1 MAISTDDC
9 RKFIVEFQKRN
20 PQIENARFDGELDD
34 EARAALVNP
43 KNWKRQHKVRP
54 SSATAD
60 HDPIEIYD
68 VYLDGE
74 PVNGY
79 AEGQGEIDAKHIAW
93 ERRFDCAPFDGQVAY
108 LILETH
114 DGKLLYGEY
123 VGD

>member
-1 MAISTDDC
+1 MAITTADC
-9 RKFIVEFQKRN
+9 RKFIADFQKRN
-20 PQIENARFDGELDD
+20 PQIEQARFDGDLDE
-34 EARAALVNP
+34 EAQAALADP

-54 SSATAD
+54 SAETND
-60 HDPIEIYD
+60 HEPMTSYGIYIDGRD
-68 VYLDGE
+68 V
-74 PVNGY
+74 NRY
-79 AEGQGEIDAKHIAW
+79 AEHHARIVANEIAW